1 MKKVLIIGG
10 LLALLPLA
18 SSCIVNVNGNGKSVR
33 CKGPVVTRNLELSDF
48 DSITLNGSCDIDL
61 VQQNGFLVS
70 VNANEEVFE
79 HINFH
84 VENGTLMLETK
95 DNVNILAEE
104 YTVTIGLPVLNDFV
118 VNGAGD
124 VDLKNGYSYAGP
136 LKIVVNGAGDM
147 DFTGVQ
153 VPDLSIIVNGA
164 GDIDANDL
172 NVKMLNIDVHGA
184 GDARVSGKASRA
196 ELSVSGVGDIDAR
209 ALDCDDVHTSK
220 SGVASIRTK

>member
-1 MKKVLIIGG
+1 MNKVFIIGG
-10 LLALLPLA
+10 IVASLALS
-18 SSCIVNVNGNGKSVR
+18 SSCVMNVNGSGKSVR
-33 CKGPVVTRNLELSDF
+33 CKGPVVTRTLNLSDF
-48 DSITLNGSCDIDL
+48 NSIILNGSCDIDL
-61 VQQNGFLVS
+61 VQQNDFLVS

-84 VENGTLMLETK
+84 VENGSLMLETK
-95 DNVNILAEE
+95 ENVNIVAEK
-104 YTVTIGLPVLNDFV
+104 YNVTIGLPVVKDVV

-124 VDLKNGYSYAGP
+124 VDLKNGYSYAEP
-136 LKIVVNGAGDM
+136 LKIVVNGAGDLE
-147 DFTGVQ
+147 FTGIQ

-164 GDIDANDL
+164 GDIDAHDL

-184 GDARVSGKASRA
+184 GDAKVSGKASRA